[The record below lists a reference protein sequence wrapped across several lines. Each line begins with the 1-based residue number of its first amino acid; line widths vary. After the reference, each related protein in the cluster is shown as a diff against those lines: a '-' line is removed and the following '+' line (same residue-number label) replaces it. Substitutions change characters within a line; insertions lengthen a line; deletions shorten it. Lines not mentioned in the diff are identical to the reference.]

1 MIMVQST
8 LDMARK
14 IGTLHLECLRF
25 KYQKERLAFS
35 SNSSISSILVMV
47 CYAILSGQPDIVAIR
62 EL

>member
-14 IGTLHLECLRF
+14 IGILHSECLRI

-35 SNSSISSILVMV
+35 SNSSICRILVMV
-47 CYAILSGQPDIVAIR
+47 CYAILSVQPDIVAIS